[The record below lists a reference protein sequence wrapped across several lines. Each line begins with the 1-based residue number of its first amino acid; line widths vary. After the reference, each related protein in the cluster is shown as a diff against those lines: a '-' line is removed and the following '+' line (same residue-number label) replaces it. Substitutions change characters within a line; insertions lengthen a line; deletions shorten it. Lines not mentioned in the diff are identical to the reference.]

1 VFKDVIGQSV
11 MKRRLTRAVNE
22 GRVSHAQLFLGK
34 EGSGNLALA
43 LAYAQYLMCQQPV
56 AADACGTCSSCIKV
70 QKLVHPDLHFAF
82 PVNGEKEPVSDLFLD
97 HWRQALRSNLYITE
111 QEWYQTINLENKQ
124 GIIRVAEAE
133 KITQKL
139 MLRSFEG
146 GYKIMLVWL
155 PERMRVEAANKLL
168 KLIEEPPAQTLF
180 LLVAENESL
189 LLKTILSRTQ
199 LVHLPP
205 VESEALAEMLQ
216 REHTLTPADA
226 TALAHAAN
234 GSVVSARRLVG
245 QGGSGLHE
253 YYEQFVL
260 LMQLSYG
267 SAPNVQP
274 AKRGENLQ
282 QLMALT
288 KRFAEQGREY
298 QKSFLLYAMQMLRE
312 NFALNQSANQAVHL
326 SGEEA
331 EWSTKFSPFINPRN
345 VAQLYAE
352 FNLAVQQLG
361 HNGNPKI
368 IFTDLALKITRLIR
382 L

>member
-11 MKRRLTRAVNE
+11 IKRRLTRAVNE
-22 GRVSHAQLFLGK
+22 NRVSHAQLFLGK
-34 EGSGNLALA
+34 EGSGNLAIA
-43 LAYAQYLMCQQPV
+43 LAYAQYVMCQHPV

-82 PVNGEKEPVSDLFLD
+82 PVNGEKDPVSDMFIGQ
-97 HWRQALRSNLYITE
+97 WRQALRSNPYITE
-111 QEWYQTINLENKQ
+111 QEWYQAINLESKQ
-124 GIIRVAEAE
+124 GTIRVAEAE

-139 MLRSFEG
+139 VLKSFEG
-146 GYKIMLVWL
+146 GYKILLIWL
-155 PERMRVEAANKLL
+155 PERMRTEAANKLL
-168 KLIEEPPAQTLF
+168 KLIEEPPAKTLF
-180 LLVAENESL
+180 LLVVENESL
-189 LLKTILSRTQ
+189 LLKTIRSRTQ
-199 LVHLPP
+199 LVNLPP
-205 VESEALAEMLQ
+205 VDCEALSEMLQ
-216 REHTLTPADA
+216 REHNLAQA
-226 TALAHAAN
+226 EASALAHAAN
-234 GSVVSARRLVG
+234 GSVVSARRLAG
-245 QGGSGLHE
+245 QGGSGMRE

-267 SAPNVQP
+267 SAPNVQL

-282 QLMALT
+282 QLTALA

-312 NFALNQSANQAVHL
+312 NFALNQNVAQAVYL

-331 EWSTKFSPFINPRN
+331 EWSAKFSPFINPRN

-352 FNLAVQQLG
+352 FNLAMQQLG
-361 HNGNPKI
+361 QNGNPKI
-368 IFTDLALKITRLIR
+368 IFTDLALKIARLIR